1 MPARDEPENVLRA
14 FGEAV
19 RKRRKEL
26 GISQEELAFRASLNR
41 SYIADIERGT
51 RNVALTNIAKLA
63 GALGLEIHELLS
75 PLGRSRDAS

>member
-1 MPARDEPENVLRA
+1 MSAVDKPDELLRA

-26 GISQEELAFRASLNR
+26 GISQEELAFRAGLNR

-63 GALGLEIHELLS
+63 KALGLEIHELFSL
-75 PLGRSRDAS
+75 LGRSGDNP

>member
-1 MPARDEPENVLRA
+1 MPARDKPDELLRA

-63 GALGLEIHELLS
+63 KALDVEIHELFS
-75 PLGRSRDAS
+75 PPEQPGNNP